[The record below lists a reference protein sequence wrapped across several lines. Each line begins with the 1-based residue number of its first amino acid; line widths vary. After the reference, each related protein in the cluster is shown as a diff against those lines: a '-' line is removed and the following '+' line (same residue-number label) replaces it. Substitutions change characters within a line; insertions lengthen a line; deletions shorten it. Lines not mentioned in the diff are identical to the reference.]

1 MSRFRICVQAD
12 ITKEWT
18 ITETWFDL
26 PNSAPDSVRRALEKS
41 GADPQTAKIVATNGF
56 YGYEPKTIDEACSL
70 YADYQKLD
78 DPQSWLLYL
87 SWYSDPSINLP
98 KTVPNFEKTFLGL
111 YESPGEYMKEEAL
124 ENNEIRINSAVLP
137 YVNWEAYADREHI
150 AGKIDFCR
158 VPLSRKTAVFETRL

>member
-1 MSRFRICVQAD
+1 MSRFRICVRSKAPSD
-12 ITKEWT
+12 PFTSWVDLERYDAGGLYEALKE
-18 ITETWFDL
+18 EGVE
-26 PNSAPDSVRRALEKS
+26 PYEVRI
-41 GADPQTAKIVATNGF
+41 DATNGF

-124 ENNEIRINSAVLP
+124 ENNEIRISSAVLP

-150 AGKIDFCR
+150 AGEIDFCLD
-158 VPLSRKTAVFETRL
+158 PLSRKTGIFETRL